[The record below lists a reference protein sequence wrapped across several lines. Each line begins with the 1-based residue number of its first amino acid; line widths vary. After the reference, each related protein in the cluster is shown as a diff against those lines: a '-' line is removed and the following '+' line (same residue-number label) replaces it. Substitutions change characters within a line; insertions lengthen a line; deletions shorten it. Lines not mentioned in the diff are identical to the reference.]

1 MAVAVQL
8 DLFKKMDAI
17 SMLETQVVLIDKKCS
32 NVQRG
37 LFARFSNLEE
47 NFNALW
53 ELCHNQRHEI
63 ERLKQMVNPEHE
75 ILEFSIP
82 NPKVYKLEAK

>member
-53 ELCHNQRHEI
+53 ELCHQQRHEI
-63 ERLKQMVNPEHE
+63 ERLKAKIDPQHE
-75 ILEFSIP
+75 VLEFAIP
-82 NPKVYKLEAK
+82 HPKVYKLETK